1 MKAIFMVEKDAVLRI
16 YGTDSQ
22 YNQDK
27 RDLVELK
34 GN

>member
-1 MKAIFMVEKDAVLRI
+1 MKLFYGREDAVPRI